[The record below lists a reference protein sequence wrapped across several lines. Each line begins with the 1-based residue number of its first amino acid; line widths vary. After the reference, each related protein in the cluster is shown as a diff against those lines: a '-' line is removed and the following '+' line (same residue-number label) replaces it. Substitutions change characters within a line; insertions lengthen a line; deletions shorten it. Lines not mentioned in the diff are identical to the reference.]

1 MAKKGFEYAVV
12 GKYSEETGKHTDGK
26 YLGPTSTFNITTT
39 SNDVKDYGD
48 NRAVVTDTSV
58 TGGTTSVEIN
68 EMVNELYAYM
78 LGHTYNS
85 EENTVVCNKD
95 DIAPFIGMGAVGISR
110 AEDNK
115 DKYTAKF
122 YKKCQMKEP
131 NDENATQAETLTF
144 THTTLEGNMFVPEDG
159 NWKEQKTFATLKEAK
174 TWLNEKVGITASDA
188 GATNP
193 KGQE

>member
-1 MAKKGFEYAVV
+1 
-12 GKYSEETGKHTDGK
+12 
-26 YLGPTSTFNITTT
+26 
-39 SNDVKDYGD
+39 
-48 NRAVVTDTSV
+48 
-58 TGGTTSVEIN
+58 
-68 EMVNELYAYM
+68 
-78 LGHTYNS
+78 
-85 EENTVVCNKD
+85 
-95 DIAPFIGMGAVGISR
+95 MGAVGISR

-174 TWLNEKVGITASDA
+174 TWLNEKVGITASDT